1 MDNKEKSPRKTPSVS
16 KSIPINTLVEVA
28 VDRIQGLPMSQIAK
42 KHNVSTSFLTKRTGN
57 LSEVMSSTSPTME
70 FERKI
75 ISDAISERLKPIKAD
90 LAVKSLE
97 IIKKTDDIVAERL
110 SDDPESIKTKDLIS
124 ISDTYSRRLARLT
137 GIEESPEEVDTGASR
152 TKIVNSY
159 VQNIFNSHNKELERE
174 RTEVNDTKP
183 KVVIDVDID

>member
-1 MDNKEKSPRKTPSVS
+1 MDNKEKLPRKIPRVS
-16 KSIPINTLVEVA
+16 KTIPINALVDVEVEK
-28 VDRIQGLPMSQIAK
+28 IQGVPMSKIAK
-42 KHNVSTSFLTKRTGN
+42 RHNVSTSFLTKRTGN
-57 LSEVMSSTSPTME
+57 LSEVMSSASPTME

-75 ISDAISERLKPIKAD
+75 ISEAISDRLKPIKED

-97 IIKKTDDIVAERL
+97 IIKKTDDIVAGRL
-110 SDDPESIKTKDLIS
+110 SNNPDLIKTKDLIS

-137 GIEESPEEVDTGASR
+137 GLEESPEELDTGASR

-159 VQNIFNSHNKELERE
+159 VQNIFNSHGKELERE

-183 KVVIDVDID
+183 KVVIDVDVK